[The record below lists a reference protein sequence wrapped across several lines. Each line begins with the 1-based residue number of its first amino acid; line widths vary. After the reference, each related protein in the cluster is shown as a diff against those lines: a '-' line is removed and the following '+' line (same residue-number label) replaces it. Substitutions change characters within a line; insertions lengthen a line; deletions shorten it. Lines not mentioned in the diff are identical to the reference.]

1 MRAGAAT
8 ASLALLLAACASGPS
23 PDQLSLPA
31 PPPAEFPAPVQ
42 PANDPRLAELQ
53 TSMTELLERLD
64 VMNDRLAKLEAAQSD
79 MMASTERR
87 ITERTVE
94 PVPFA
99 APHRAVA
106 SSGPAPVPS
115 QVPPAS
121 ATASALRPTAPARA
135 DIYTHYRN
143 ALVLY
148 GKNRW
153 ADARNGFQQVFDD
166 EPSGELADNALYWI
180 GETYYAAGDYPS
192 AMRFYTRVIKEYA
205 NENKAPDALFKLGL
219 AYAKTGDLGM
229 ARKTFEETM
238 KRYPYA
244 TAAASAKAELSR
256 IRY

>member
-1 MRAGAAT
+1 MRAVAAAAT
-8 ASLALLLAACASGPS
+8 LALLLAACASS
-23 PDQLSLPA
+23 RSRDEVNL
-31 PPPAEFPAPVQ
+31 PPPPPPEFPAPVQ

-79 MMASTERR
+79 MMSTTERR
-87 ITERTVE
+87 VAERAVE
-94 PVPFA
+94 PALVA
-99 APHRAVA
+99 APQRVA
-106 SSGPAPVPS
+106 IAGSGSMTAPSQATPAPVLAARTTP
-115 QVPPAS
+115 
-121 ATASALRPTAPARA
+121 PARA
-135 DIYTHYRN
+135 DIYTRYRN

-153 ADARNGFQQVFDD
+153 ADARTVFQQVFDA
-166 EPSGELADNALYWI
+166 EPNGELADNALYWM
-180 GETYYAAGDYPS
+180 GETCYAAGDYPN
-192 AMRFYTRVIKEYA
+192 AMRFYARVTKDYP
-205 NENKAPDALFKLGL
+205 NENKAPDAMFKMGL

-244 TAAASAKAELSR
+244 TAAASAKAELAR

>member
-1 MRAGAAT
+1 MRAVAAA
-8 ASLALLLAACASGPS
+8 ASVALLLAACASGPS
-23 PDQLSLPA
+23 PDQLNLPP

-42 PANDPRLAELQ
+42 PANDARLAELQ

-87 ITERTVE
+87 IAERTVE
-94 PVPFA
+94 PGPVATPR
-99 APHRAVA
+99 RAVVP
-106 SSGPAPVPS
+106 SPGPAPS
-115 QVPPAS
+115 QAQTGP
-121 ATASALRPTAPARA
+121 ATAAAARPAPPARA

-143 ALVLY
+143 ALVLF

-153 ADARNGFQQVFDD
+153 ADARNVFQQVFDA
-166 EPSGELADNALYWI
+166 EPNGELADNALYWI
-180 GETYYAAGDYPS
+180 GETYYAAGDYPN
-192 AMRFYTRVIKEYA
+192 AMRLYTRVVKDYA